1 MINETKCYYV
11 NDNVLK
17 RSKSIEIS
25 WDFFIRR
32 AQKVESRIDPSKVK
46 LDAPPTFFPNEYSSH
61 LSLHDD
67 SRPWDDDSLRNF
79 IHVREYGN
87 AALLVSL
94 IRLIEENCTGCPRHW
109 SVASVRRVEICEKN
123 IAMKRMGQ
131 RNALERKEML

>member
-1 MINETKCYYV
+1 MGFFHSKGA
-11 NDNVLK
+11 K
-17 RSKSIEIS
+17 RSRAASI
-25 WDFFIRR
+25 R
-32 AQKVESRIDPSKVK
+32 PSKVK